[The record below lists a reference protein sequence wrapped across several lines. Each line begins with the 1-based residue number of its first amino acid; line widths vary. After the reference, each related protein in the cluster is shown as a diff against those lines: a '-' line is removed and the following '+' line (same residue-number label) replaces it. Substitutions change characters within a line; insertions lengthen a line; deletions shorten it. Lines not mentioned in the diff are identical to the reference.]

1 MKYIDRNNVIY
12 KMDCANNPILSVEE
26 HTEITVRTYDC
37 FKGVILPESST
48 AADLCFDELNPATGP
63 IYITNAAPGDTLK
76 VEILNIKLDEVSVT
90 EIDKEFG
97 CLSSQVEQTQIRRMP
112 VNDNGIRFS
121 EKLYLKKKP
130 MIGVIGV
137 APMDKPV
144 STDTPDIHG
153 GNMDCTEIKEG
164 AILYL
169 PVFAEGALLSLG
181 DLHAC
186 MGDGE
191 IGGCGAEI
199 GGEVT
204 LRLSVIKKER
214 KLYPVVVTED
224 KLHVIGCGSSV
235 EAAWTAAVAQM
246 HGYLSEE
253 TELTSD
259 EAVMLLSLAG
269 DLSIC
274 QTVNPNK
281 TVRMSI
287 PLYCIRAYGW
297 NEK

>member
-1 MKYIDRNNVIY
+1 MKYVDRSNVIY
-12 KMDCANNPILSVEE
+12 RMDRADKPLLSVEDN
-26 HTEITVRTYDC
+26 TEITVRTYDC
-37 FKGVILPESST
+37 FKEAILPESST
-48 AADLCFDELNPATGP
+48 TADICFDELNPATGP
-63 IYITNAAPGDTLK
+63 IYINGAASGDTLK

-97 CLSSQVEQTQIRRMP
+97 CLSSRVEQPRIRRMP
-112 VNDNGIRFS
+112 VDDKGIRFS
-121 EKLYLKKKP
+121 EKLYLQKKP

-137 APMDKPV
+137 APMDMPV
-144 STDTPDIHG
+144 PTDTPDVHG

-164 AILYL
+164 AVLYL

-199 GGEVT
+199 SGEVT
-204 LRLSVIKKER
+204 LRLSVLKNER
-214 KLYPVVVTED
+214 KLYPVVLTED
-224 KLHVIGCGSSV
+224 KLHVIGSGPTV
-235 EAAWTAAVAQM
+235 EEAWTAAAAQM
-246 HGYLSEE
+246 HGYLTEE
-253 TELTSD
+253 TELTPD
-259 EAVMLLSLAG
+259 EAVMLLSLTG

-287 PLYCIRAYGW
+287 PLYCIKAYGW
-297 NEK
+297 KGK